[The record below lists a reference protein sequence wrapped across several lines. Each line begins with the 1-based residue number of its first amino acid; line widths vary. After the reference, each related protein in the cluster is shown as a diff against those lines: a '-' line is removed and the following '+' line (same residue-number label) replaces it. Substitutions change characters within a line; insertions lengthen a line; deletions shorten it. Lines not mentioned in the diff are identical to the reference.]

1 MISLTED
8 QLAFMSQRC
17 QPMQPPEKSTFLH
30 ALAEL
35 LRQEQAAGRELG
47 DGMVNRAA
55 RSLLREFWR
64 PPITEPQ
71 APRLGGN
78 FSRNP
83 REASR
88 LAICAKKTSPRMAPC
103 DPFGTPFPIGH
114 PCCSLL
120 LNLHLVR
127 IVWCRRQNKGVVY
140 IVPLVCRPR
149 GTIGGLLAAANS
161 SHRHPH
167 HLAMV

>member
-1 MISLTED
+1 LIRRNEALAMISLTED
-8 QLAFMSQRC
+8 QLAFISQLC

-71 APRLGGN
+71 APRLGGK
-78 FSRNP
+78 FFKES
-83 REASR
+83 A
-88 LAICAKKTSPRMAPC
+88 
-103 DPFGTPFPIGH
+103 
-114 PCCSLL
+114 
-120 LNLHLVR
+120 
-127 IVWCRRQNKGVVY
+127 
-140 IVPLVCRPR
+140 
-149 GTIGGLLAAANS
+149 
-161 SHRHPH
+161 
-167 HLAMV
+167 